1 MDEDGAKPHER
12 RSSEE
17 THGLGLKLARF
28 SIDHPVSIWMVFI
41 SMVLLGLVS
50 MGKIP
55 LVMTPDI
62 SFPFVEVW
70 IPYPNA
76 TPAQVLEAIIKPVEE
91 ALATVP
97 HVERMNSRAAPDG
110 ASINLR
116 FDWATDVDWARS
128 EVRDKIEQI
137 RADLPTDVDKIHVRN
152 FSTDDIPMMEAAISS
167 DRDLRNAYDFLDS
180 KIKKPLERVP
190 GVAEVDLW
198 GTQRREV
205 DIYLRLDDIKRYRVD
220 VGSLFRRLDSA
231 NLNLSV
237 GRVIDH
243 DRRYGAV
250 VHGAMSSLEQIQN
263 FPVNAQGIKLHQVA
277 DIYFDQPLRTNGR
290 HLNGRF
296 AVGFAVRKTSQANT
310 VETVED
316 VMAKVEEINRDPA
329 LKGIQ
334 LLVWHDSG
342 REIKKAL
349 YGLLEAGTIGAL
361 LAVVILYLFLRKLSA
376 TLAIGFAIPFSM
388 IVTIGF
394 LYIFGKTLNVLSMMG
409 LMLACGMLV
418 DNAVVVLES
427 IFQNLEK
434 GRDRISAA
442 IIGTKEVVTAVFAA
456 TLTSIII
463 FVPLVF
469 GKKTNLSIWL
479 ADCGTSII
487 IALACSLFIS
497 LTLIPLGAAKLF
509 RFGFKPAADKPAMKT
524 RIIERYVRVMNWCT
538 HRPVFVGL
546 FVVPIVVGG
555 SFFQMKK
562 IPDNSP
568 EAEEFRTQCV
578 QYDFTENYH
587 YVKIERDYVN
597 PVEKYLLANKEK
609 FKIKHVFTWF
619 SNNSAHTDVHFD
631 RERMKFEEMKDIK
644 KAIGKGLPVIP
655 GAEIQS
661 GKEQGGEARN
671 FVGVNLYGEDPET
684 LLALGREAKLRLR
697 QSKDVGE
704 IYDDLRRGTHEVQ
717 VRVNRDLA
725 KKYGISTESLGGIL
739 SIVIRGREIR
749 GYRTSDGEVEIWMKL
764 QASDRSNLQDLKG
777 IVVGNG
783 PDGREIQLANVAEL
797 RLVKSP
803 TAIQREDRQTYIG
816 MWVNYTGQKKEDG
829 KKMVE
834 QVMKTITYPPGYG
847 WSFGFWTKREQQ
859 QDNEFLFNLLFALFM
874 VYFVMASLF
883 ESFAHPFAIIMSL
896 PFAFVGVVW
905 TLFLTK
911 TPFNL
916 MAQIGLMVLVGV
928 VVNNGIVLLD
938 HVNNLR
944 RTGLPRY
951 QAITEGCRERFRPI
965 LMTACTTIVGLV
977 PLAVGS
983 SGVFEL
989 RYFPLA
995 RTVMGG
1001 LAASTLLTL
1010 LVLPTYYVLFDDLA
1024 QWLKRIWIASTT
1036 VGGDTEAAAQPA
1048 VGD

>member
-1 MDEDGAKPHER
+1 MTPDRHHDN
-12 RSSEE
+12 
-17 THGLGLKLARF
+17 HGLGLKLARF
-28 SIDHPVSIWMVFI
+28 SIDHPVSIWMLFI
-41 SMVLLGLVS
+41 SMVLLGAVS

-62 SFPFVEVW
+62 AFPFVEIWV
-70 IPYPNA
+70 PYPNA
-76 TPAQVLEAIIKPVEE
+76 TPAQVLESIIKPVEE
-91 ALATVP
+91 AMATVP
-97 HVERMNSRAAPDG
+97 HVERMGSRASTDG

-137 RADLPTDVDKIHVRN
+137 RGDLPSDVDKIYVRN
-152 FSTDDIPMMEAAISS
+152 FSTDDIPIIEASISS
-167 DRDLRNAYDFLDS
+167 NRDLRKSYDFLDA
-180 KIKKPLERVP
+180 KIRKPIERVP
-190 GVAEVDLW
+190 GVAEVQLW

-220 VGSLFRRLDSA
+220 VGGLFRRLDTA

-237 GRVIDH
+237 GRVIEN

-250 VHGAMSSLEQIQN
+250 VRGKMASLEEIQN
-263 FPVNAQGIKLHQVA
+263 FPVNDRGIRLHQIA
-277 DIYFDQPLRTNGR
+277 DIYFDQPLRTNGN
-290 HLNGRF
+290 HLNGKN
-296 AVGFAVRKTSQANT
+296 AVGLAIRKTSQANT
-310 VETVED
+310 VDTVEA
-316 VMAKVEEINRDPA
+316 VLARIEEINKDPA
-329 LKGIQ
+329 LAGVQ

-349 YGLLEAGTIGAL
+349 FGLLEAGTIGAL
-361 LAVVILYLFLRKLSA
+361 LAVVVLYLFLRKLSA

-394 LYIFGKTLNVLSMMG
+394 LYMFGKTLNVLSMMG

-434 GRDRISAA
+434 GRDRLAA
-442 IIGTKEVVTAVFAA
+442 AVIGTKEVVSAVFAA
-456 TLTSIII
+456 TLTSVII

-469 GKKTNLSIWL
+469 GKKTNISIWL
-479 ADCGTSII
+479 ADCGASII
-487 IALACSLFIS
+487 LALTCSLFIS

-509 RFGFKPAADKPAMKT
+509 KFRFQPAGDKPPMRA
-524 RIIERYVRVMNWCT
+524 RVVERYLRVMNWCT
-538 HRPVFVGL
+538 HRPVLVGL
-546 FVVPIVVGG
+546 ILVPLVVAGT
-555 SFFQMKK
+555 FMQKKK

-568 EAEEFRTQCV
+568 EAQEMRTQCV
-578 QYDFTENYH
+578 TYDFTENYH
-587 YVKIERDYVN
+587 YVKIEHDYVG

-609 FKIKHVFTWF
+609 YKIKHVFSWF

-631 RERMKFEEMKDIK
+631 KERITFEEMKELR
-644 KAIGKGLPVIP
+644 KAIGRGLPVIP

-661 GKEQGGEARN
+661 GKEQGGESRN

-684 LLALGREAKLRLR
+684 LLTLGREAKVRLR
-697 QSKDVGE
+697 QNKDVGE
-704 IYDDLRRGTHEVQ
+704 IHDDLRRGTQEVQ
-717 VRVNRDLA
+717 VRVNRELA
-725 KKYGISTESLGGIL
+725 KKYGISTESLAGIL
-739 SIVIRGREIR
+739 GIVVRGRELR
-749 GYRTSDGEVEIWMKL
+749 GYRTNEGEVEIWVRL
-764 QASDRSNLQDLKG
+764 QASDRSDIQDLKSM
-777 IVVGNG
+777 VVGNG
-783 PDGREIQLANVAEL
+783 PDGREIQLANVADL
-797 RLVKSP
+797 RIVKSP
-803 TAIQREDRQTYIG
+803 TTIQREDRRTYIG

-829 KKMVE
+829 KKLVE
-834 QVMKTITYPPGYG
+834 DVMKTLNYPPGYG

-859 QDNEFLFNLLFALFM
+859 EDNEFMFNLLFALFM

-905 TLFLTK
+905 TLYLTK
-911 TPFNL
+911 TPFNI
-916 MAQIGLMVLVGV
+916 MAQIGLLVLVGV

-944 RTGLPRY
+944 RAGLPRY

-977 PLAVGS
+977 PLSVGN

-1001 LAASTLLTL
+1001 LAASTILTL
-1010 LVLPTYYVLFDDLA
+1010 LVLPTYYVLFDNLA
-1024 QWLKRIWIASTT
+1024 QWLKRLWIASTT
-1036 VGGDTEAAAQPA
+1036 KTDADAIAQPA